1 MKGFIAYLYRLNI
14 LRIYVYAIYVLVA
27 TDPPDIIV
35 RMENNDP
42 SVTLPE
48 ILKSDEAKSM

>member
-14 LRIYVYAIYVLVA
+14 LRIYVYAVLVA